1 MILFLDGSRSD
12 VLSRV
17 ATTPKP
23 AADPRAV
30 RVLPSHSP
38 TPAQR
43 AARHTLTRQSATTAM
58 RRNSE
63 LIADDL
69 CDPGP
74 GMAAVGESW
83 RRQDDSIAH

>member
-1 MILFLDGSRSD
+1 M
-12 VLSRV
+12 LSRV

-43 AARHTLTRQSATTAM
+43 AARHTLTRHSATTAM

-69 CDPGP
+69 GDQDPAWLP
-74 GMAAVGESW
+74 
-83 RRQDDSIAH
+83 